1 MPDAP
6 RFSLLYDVWTTS
18 NLTERV
24 LAAVLGPLDL
34 SPGDFALYSL
44 LRIEGPLTPTELAR
58 ASGSPAQSLTYALR
72 RAENRGHIQKMRS
85 ESDRRSYSVSL
96 TPAGVDL
103 HRRAAD
109 AADSTMLTVEAGLP
123 GGAGAVRSA
132 LHDLRVALE
141 RLDPAH
147 TLQH

>member
-1 MPDAP
+1 MSDAP

-44 LRIEGPLTPTELAR
+44 LRIEGPQTPTELAR

-72 RAENRGHIQKMRS
+72 RAENRGHIQKVRS

-96 TPAGVDL
+96 TAAGADL
-103 HRRAAD
+103 HQRAAD
-109 AADSTMLTVEAGLP
+109 AADATMLSVEADLP

-132 LHDLRVALE
+132 LTDLRTALE
-141 RLDPAH
+141 RVAPVH
-147 TLQH
+147 PLQH